1 MDLRELLHVLWRR
14 RLLLAAT
21 VLVVV
26 GATVGTLKLVT
37 PEYQATST
45 LALTPK
51 DLNDPNS
58 AYVFFGTLN
67 AIVPVYADAATL
79 RSTKEAARALLGR
92 SLAPISVETF
102 KGTGIIKIKARST
115 DPSLAQRSAQAVT
128 NALVAR
134 TQSGEVGVKTL
145 ELKVLDRPSLPRT
158 PVFPR
163 TRLSV
168 FAACIIGLLLGIGV
182 VLLRENLGTTIET
195 AEDLA
200 QVAGVPS
207 YGEVPHERAVARLA
221 MPEALAVD
229 TRLRI
234 FAEALRD
241 IRTNL
246 LFSEGGSVRSV
257 LITSPEGSHGKT
269 TIACGLAMTLA
280 QAGTRT
286 LLLDADLRRGRISDM
301 LAIERSPGL
310 GEVLVGEAPLEEAI
324 RKTTNASLDVLTG
337 GRRLPDPAEMLTI
350 SFGPVLSQ
358 LEQMYESVVID
369 GTPIVPI
376 SDARMV
382 ARFAESTVVVVSA
395 GKATRRQLR
404 AAFDRLS
411 VISVRPTAVI
421 LNDATMGAP
430 SYYDYVIPEGAPRQG
445 RRRGPSER
453 LASRR

>member
-14 RLLLAAT
+14 RLILAAT
-21 VLVVV
+21 VVVMV
-26 GATVGTLKLVT
+26 GATVGTLELVT

-51 DLNDPNS
+51 NLNDPNS

-92 SLAPISVETF
+92 PLAPISVDTF

-115 DPSLAQRSAQAVT
+115 DRLLAQQSAQAVT

-134 TQSGEVGVKTL
+134 AQRGEVGVKTL

-158 PVFPR
+158 PVYPR
-163 TRLSV
+163 KRLSV
-168 FAACIIGLLLGIGV
+168 IAACFVGLLLGIGLA
-182 VLLRENLGTTIET
+182 LLRENLGTTIET

-200 QVAGVPS
+200 HVAGVPS
-207 YGEVPHERAVARLA
+207 YGEVPHERAVRRLVV
-221 MPEALAVD
+221 PDALAGD
-229 TRLRI
+229 PRLRI

-241 IRTNL
+241 VRTNL

-257 LITSPEGSHGKT
+257 LFTSPEGSHGKT
-269 TIACGLAMTLA
+269 TISSGLAMTLA

-286 LLLDADLRRGRISDM
+286 LLVDADLRRGRISDL
-301 LAIERSPGL
+301 LAMERSPGL
-310 GEVLVGEAPLEEAI
+310 AEVLAGEVPIEQAI
-324 RKTTNASLDVLTG
+324 RKSTNDSLDVLTG
-337 GRRLPDPAEMLTI
+337 GRRVSDPAEMLTT
-350 SFGPVLSQ
+350 SFGPLLSR
-358 LEQMYESVVID
+358 LEEMYESVVID

-376 SDARMV
+376 SDARML
-382 ARFAESTVVVVSA
+382 ARFAEATVVVVSA

-404 AAFDRLS
+404 AAFERLS

-421 LNDATMGAP
+421 LNDAAMGSP
-430 SYYDYVIPEGAPRQG
+430 SYYDYVIPEEAQQKPRK
-445 RRRGPSER
+445 RGSSER
-453 LASRR
+453 LASGR